1 MGVANGCAAFSVLNE
16 AVRNLL
22 AAQPGVGHIRLNGAV
37 AEWLKAAVC

>member
-1 MGVANGCAAFSVLNE
+1 MGVANGRATFSASNE
-16 AVRNLL
+16 PASNLL

>member
-1 MGVANGCAAFSVLNE
+1 MGVANGCAAFSASNDT
-16 AVRNLL
+16 VRNLL